1 MRPHSYGTPH
11 AGDRLVAVLIADT
24 APDADWLEQT
34 GVTAVGENGTWK
46 LTAPA
51 HVAMARFDGRGG
63 LDANERS
70 GWRCAGA
77 AAR

>member
-1 MRPHSYGTPH
+1 MRPLSYGTPP
-11 AGDRLVAVLIADT
+11 AGDRLVAVLIADS

-34 GVTAVGENGTWK
+34 GVTAVGENGTWR

-51 HVAMARFDGRGG
+51 QVAMARFDGRSG
-63 LDANERS
+63 LDAVERP
-70 GWRCAGA
+70 GRRCAGA